1 MSKLKESGIEWI
13 GRIPEGWNICKVKD
27 IGSMSRMGV

>member
-27 IGSMSRMGV
+27 IFFRKR